1 LIDATRSSLSVS
13 AFLRIASL
21 RLPTA
26 ITKAVKT
33 QPMKRVNIIPQF
45 AKVMIEAR
53 RSGESEMELSQFAV
67 IIAAIGAMITIAFAL
82 GYSVGRNKN

>member
-1 LIDATRSSLSVS
+1 
-13 AFLRIASL
+13 
-21 RLPTA
+21 
-26 ITKAVKT
+26 
-33 QPMKRVNIIPQF
+33 
-45 AKVMIEAR
+45 MIEAR